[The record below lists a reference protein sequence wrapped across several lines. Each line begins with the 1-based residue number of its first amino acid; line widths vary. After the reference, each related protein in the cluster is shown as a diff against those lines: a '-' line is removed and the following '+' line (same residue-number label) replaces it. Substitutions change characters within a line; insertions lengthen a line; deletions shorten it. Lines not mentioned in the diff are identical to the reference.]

1 MKKIILS
8 IMIVLM
14 SITIQVS
21 AKDLGSFNAGD
32 SIDQKQEV
40 DATNFTAGNNVK
52 VSSRINGANFVAGN
66 NISLS
71 SSQDILFTTG
81 NVINAESITTKDA
94 FLAGSRIDIKNSTVR
109 DLYAAAEIINIDSDI
124 NRNIY
129 AGGDTITINSRI
141 NGDVRLA
148 ADKINI
154 GENAVITGKLIYPE
168 EANLSIASGA
178 LVEQKESYKSS
189 STNTEVTLV
198 DKAKTYII
206 TYLSMLVTGC
216 IIIACNQK
224 VLKKINKEK
233 LDVET
238 VAKTMGVGFLSLV
251 VTPIAAIITMI
262 TVIGIPISIISL
274 ILYGILIYLSIIP
287 TAYYFGT
294 KLLKDNI
301 ENKYL
306 IFAISLLVI
315 YILKELPMIGWL
327 IGLLS
332 LCFGL
337 GIDFKLM
344 KDYVTNKK

>member
-71 SSQDILFTTG
+71 SSQDILFTAG

-94 FLAGSRIDIKNSTVR
+94 FLAGSRIDIKNSSIR